1 MSNTD
6 PTKNINLKCVHHIAT
21 SPYGN
26 FTWLFKVELTA
37 HLQYMIRK
45 DELVALHD
53 AYDLDYKDTI
63 ETRALDA
70 LKVGYDE
77 LLIEILTYTT
87 NLRRSTNM

>member
-1 MSNTD
+1 
-6 PTKNINLKCVHHIAT
+6 
-21 SPYGN
+21 
-26 FTWLFKVELTA
+26 
-37 HLQYMIRK
+37 MIRK